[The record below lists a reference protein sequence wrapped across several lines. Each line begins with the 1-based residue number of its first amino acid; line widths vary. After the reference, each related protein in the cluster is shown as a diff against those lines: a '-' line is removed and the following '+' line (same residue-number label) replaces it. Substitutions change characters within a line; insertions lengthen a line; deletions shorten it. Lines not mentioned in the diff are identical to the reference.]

1 MTDRISQRV
10 SSLFL
15 LILTVFISNTAD
27 SATHFVDAS
36 ASAGGDGSS
45 WGTAFVSISE
55 ATGAAATGDE
65 ILVKYG
71 TYQEE
76 DGLAINKDLKIS
88 SDDGTN
94 ATFADAKP
102 KPGLCILS
110 GDHITLGTNGM
121 LIQGQVSNETIIQGL
136 TISGYGAGAYL
147 FGQESNPPKP
157 VLRNLIFTQNLQNAI
172 KSARAIFTVERCL
185 IVDNDYADR
194 LFYLFFGGEA
204 TVRNCTF
211 VGNIGAYPVIQSF
224 AGGDAVV
231 ENVLIWGNRTGGN
244 SPTTSMGIDPAGQ
257 NYIVK
262 NSLVEGGYA
271 AGTDIIDLDPLF
283 VDASLGDFRLLKES
297 PAIGAGIEG
306 ADIGAFSFVPP
317 PPLDHKVRKRLKER
331 FFGGLPENPEMSD
344 FDLQE
349 LKNVI
354 KLPLHH
360 LGSEDEGLVLDSFN
374 EYLPEAEALDLY
386 GAHIENLE
394 PLDGHPKLRVLH
406 LKKAKFNRKDIFTK
420 DDGNGELVPI
430 SLPKLEELSLEETDF
445 RDLRQLQHFT
455 GLKHLRLNN
464 NGLNSEKG
472 DLIGL
477 EDLIDLEYLDLRH
490 NPRIRDIADL
500 KKLAE
505 AKIQAQIS
513 REHDEWGVDNNEAEM
528 NAAPSAKQSALNHED
543 SHQPRP
549 FWTVYVEGT
558 SIPSNQVGELMEMGV
573 RVFDLPQMNARVNLL
588 SGINMIGLPIDVREN
603 WRARQLIDRLHRYI
617 RWDSSLPTG
626 STTGLA
632 TAPAANQSALDHDR
646 AYFMSQGIQPS
657 LTGKVLNLGWSAPL
671 RAALEGSLGGL
682 EGYGP
687 NNVQCMY
694 RIIPIGSWIEN
705 IDESALQTLEST
717 LDNATSVGDIKSALD
732 NQGLVPLYDYILKV
746 RAVWDEIPDDPN
758 NGSYHSQSLDAQF
771 SPSADGLQLIRYRD
785 VSWIVHHDPVTQKFN
800 TFIPELDHD
809 SDGFPVR
816 GGEGYIVQ
824 VGSNRQVS
832 FYGQAW
838 VGHLGSQSSSSNS
851 NVIEYE
857 ADDEDISDAPSLMV
871 EHNVWA
877 FMVVGE
883 LNKQMTAEGDVYQLR
898 ATNLTSGKQL
908 ASVQHQG
915 DTFRLP
921 LVDLSR
927 QDVVSEGDLVKIEV
941 INSRGKRI
949 GESQFTVGQQEIA
962 TAYRLVRIQYNP
974 IPEFSRVLQNYPNPF
989 NPETW
994 IPFELNQ
1001 DAKVSVNIYDVSG
1014 KLVRALDVGFRP
1026 AGIYSSQEKAVY
1038 WDGKTET
1045 GETVASGVYFYN
1057 IQIGDYSET
1066 RRMVILK

>member
-15 LILTVFISNTAD
+15 LILTAFISNIAD

-55 ATGAAATGDE
+55 ATGAAAAGDE

-76 DGLAINKDLKIS
+76 GGLTINKDLKIS

-94 ATFADAKP
+94 ATFIDAKP
-102 KPGLCILS
+102 KSGLCILS
-110 GDHITLGTNGM
+110 GDGTTLGTNGM

-136 TISGYGAGAYL
+136 TISGYGAGIYMFGEVRPLLRHL
-147 FGQESNPPKP
+147 F
-157 VLRNLIFTQNLQNAI
+157 ITQNLQNAL
-172 KSARAIFTVERCL
+172 KSAKAFFTIEKCL
-185 IVDNDYADR
+185 IFDNVYADR
-194 LFYLFFGGEA
+194 LFYLFFGTGEA

-224 AGGDAVV
+224 TAGDAVI
-231 ENVLIWGNRTGGN
+231 ENVLIWGNQKSDGTP
-244 SPTTSMGIDPAGQ
+244 SVGIDPDGQ
-257 NYIVK
+257 TYSVK
-262 NSLVEGGYA
+262 NSIVEGGYA
-271 AGTDIIDLDPLF
+271 DGSDIINSDPLF
-283 VDASLGDFRLLKES
+283 ADASLGDFRLLKES

-306 ADIGAFSFVPP
+306 SDIGAFSLVPP

-354 KLPLHH
+354 NLPLHH

-374 EYLPEAEALDLY
+374 EYLPEAEELDLY
-386 GAHIENLE
+386 EAHIENLE

-420 DDGNGELVPI
+420 DDENGELVPI

-445 RDLRQLQHFT
+445 RDLWQLQHFT
-455 GLKHLRLNN
+455 GLKRLRLNN

-472 DLIGL
+472 DLTGL

-513 REHDEWGVDNNEAEM
+513 REHDEWGVDNNETEM
-528 NAAPSAKQSALNHED
+528 NAAPSAKQSALNHEE

-549 FWTVYVEGT
+549 FWTVNVEGT

-573 RVFDLPQMNARVNLL
+573 RVFDSPQMNARINLL
-588 SGINMIGLPIDVREN
+588 SGINMIGLPLDDREN
-603 WRARQLIDRLHRYI
+603 WSARRLMNRLHRHI
-617 RWDSSLPTG
+617 RWESSLPTG
-626 STTGLA
+626 STTDFA
-632 TAPAANQSALDHDR
+632 AAPAANQSALDHDR
-646 AYFMSQGIQPS
+646 AYFMSQAIQLS
-657 LTGKVLNLGWSAPL
+657 LTNKALNLGWSAPV
-671 RAALEGSLGGL
+671 RIALEGSLGGL

-694 RIIPIGSWIEN
+694 RIIPIGSWIKN
-705 IDESALQTLEST
+705 IDETELQSLEST
-717 LDNATSVGDIKSALD
+717 LDSATNIGSIKSALD
-732 NQGLVPLYDYILKV
+732 NQGLVSVYDYILKV

-758 NGSYHSQSLDAQF
+758 NGSYHSQTLDAQF
-771 SPSADGLQLIRYRD
+771 VPGADGPQLIRYRD
-785 VSWIVHHDPVTQKFN
+785 VSWVIHHDPVTQSFN
-800 TFIPELDHD
+800 TFIPEFDHE

-832 FYGQAW
+832 FDGQAW
-838 VGHLGSQSSSSNS
+838 VGHLGSKPSSTSS
-851 NVIEYE
+851 NVIEYQMTE
-857 ADDEDISDAPSLMV
+857 TDDEDISDAPSLMV

-883 LNKQMTAEGDVYQLR
+883 LNKQMTTEGDVYQLR

-1001 DAKVSVNIYDVSG
+1001 DAKVSVSIYDVSG